1 MEELRMWPELDP
13 TTAIVGIGDFNG
25 DGITDLLL
33 KSADGTY
40 TDWLG
45 QTDGSFTDNSTNF
58 DLNPGTDWHVVATGN
73 FNGDGFDD
81 VLWRSDSGTA
91 DDLLG
96 ATNGS
101 FVGNPNFVLNPG
113 ADWHIVG
120 TGDFNGDGLSD
131 ILWQSDSGTLNEFLG
146 QSNGG
151 FIGNIL
157 ATNPGSAWHVA
168 GTGDFNG
175 DGKDDILWRND
186 SGVISDWLGQADGT
200 FVDNYANAAN
210 GAAGTSWQVAGTG
223 DFNGD
228 GKDDILWRNTDGT
241 IDDFLGQAN
250 GGFVDNYAVGMQP
263 LSNDLQIAGV
273 GHFDGDGRADV
284 LIRESDGNVQT
295 WVGAANGAIL
305 SPMEKLWQDEVATV
319 ARFFDEINNAL
330 DASEPTTTHGSDQN
344 SYYSD
349 EEDRGSP
356 INSGLADLWGWHPVI
371 EANPNVSFLQ
381 LLDGTID
388 QDFQLLGLSQ
398 TGFSAA
404 FDGNF
409 GTMSIADALA
419 NSFSFDMTGFDL
431 TGTSE
436 SGPPPLPDPSPQAP
450 IYVRLSLS
458 SGGYFVFDPMQNGIN
473 FADGYG
479 GGGALPFDSEGNAWA
494 NAHISLI
501 NFSQADVH
509 AFNVLHT
516 DLAKFYD
523 FAKTHPNAPI
533 QIGNGLTVPASVA
546 LQNFNSVM
554 VYVQNTGGGDNGGQ
568 FEPNTTGGGA
578 IIFNPE
584 NSTLASEYTS
594 YGDLIYNFG
603 IFHEL
608 GHELD
613 NANAQSLYNGVDT
626 EGYANTAA
634 RSIANCVGVPLPA
647 FANNTPPGGYK

>member
-1 MEELRMWPELDP
+1 MWPELDP

-151 FIGNIL
+151 FVGNVL

-210 GAAGTSWQVAGTG
+210 GAASTSWQVAGTG

-228 GKDDILWRNTDGT
+228 GRTDILWRNTDGT

-250 GGFVDNYAVGMQP
+250 GSFIDNYAVAMQP

-273 GHFDGDGRADV
+273 GNFDGDGRADV
-284 LIRESDGNVQT
+284 LIRDNDGSIQT
-295 WVGAANGAIL
+295 WVGGADGSIL
-305 SPMEKLWQDEVATV
+305 SPMEKLWQDALANVSQ
-319 ARFFDEINNAL
+319 FFEEMTNAL
-330 DASEPTTTHGSDQN
+330 DATEASPTQGDQN

-349 EEDRGSP
+349 EEDRSSP
-356 INSGLADLWGWHPVI
+356 INAGLEDMWGWHPEVQ
-371 EANPNVSFLQ
+371 ANPNVSLLQ

-388 QDFQLLGLSQ
+388 QDFQLLGLGQ
-398 TGFSAA
+398 TDFSAV

-409 GTMSIADALA
+409 GSMSVNALA
-419 NSFSFDMTGFDL
+419 NNYIFDMNGSGLIGVFNAGAPPASEPSSNCIVITGHL
-431 TGTSE
+431 GSAE
-436 SGPPPLPDPSPQAP
+436 GC
-450 IYVRLSLS
+450 
-458 SGGYFVFDPMQNGIN
+458 FVFDPLANGIN
-473 FADGYG
+473 FADGHG
-479 GGGALPFDSEGNAWA
+479 GGTTPPAPPPTPPTYTTMNAAVEALHMQLATAKDKDTKEHFGIVYKDASGYHTSPLWTGTGLKGNLQPLFNWMAA
-494 NAHISLI
+494 NAVPFSEVVSFYHNHDSYEYATTSDEAAVNRYPSLI
-501 NFSQADVH
+501 QNEGKDWLAADFFVHPGPNITGADPSVFVLSLEDTDHVVRDFSYS
-509 AFNVLHT
+509 L
-516 DLAKFYD
+516 
-523 FAKTHPNAPI
+523 
-533 QIGNGLTVPASVA
+533 
-546 LQNFNSVM
+546 
-554 VYVQNTGGGDNGGQ
+554 
-568 FEPNTTGGGA
+568 E
-578 IIFNPE
+578 
-584 NSTLASEYTS
+584 STYTS
-594 YGDLIYNFG
+594 LSTD
-603 IFHEL
+603 
-608 GHELD
+608 D
-613 NANAQSLYNGVDT
+613 MV
-626 EGYANTAA
+626 
-634 RSIANCVGVPLPA
+634 
-647 FANNTPPGGYK
+647 GGYRLPSAAPTK